1 VVLQVVPTSVSR
13 DCVETLYLEEGGRI
27 WRAVFAFAHDAELAS
42 DAVAEA
48 FAQALARGEAIKSPR
63 AWVWQA
69 VFRIAS
75 GMLKERGRL
84 VSFDPELA
92 YETSE
97 VNHELL
103 WALRQLP
110 PQQRAAVI
118 LFYYADRPVREI
130 AQILEAS
137 VIAVRVNLNR
147 GRKRLRQILEAS
159 RA

>member
-1 VVLQVVPTSVSR
+1 VQVVPTSVSPGA
-13 DCVETLYLEEGGRI
+13 VEALYLKEGGRI

-48 FAQALARGEAIKSPR
+48 FAQALARGQAIKSPR

-69 VFRIAS
+69 VFRIAAA
-75 GMLKERGRL
+75 MLKERRRL
-84 VSFDPELA
+84 VSFDLEPA
-92 YETSE
+92 YEMCE

-118 LFYYADRPVREI
+118 LFYYADRPVHEI
-130 AQILEAS
+130 ADILEAS
-137 VIAVRVNLNR
+137 AVAVRVNLNR
-147 GRKRLRQILEAS
+147 GRKRLRKILEAS